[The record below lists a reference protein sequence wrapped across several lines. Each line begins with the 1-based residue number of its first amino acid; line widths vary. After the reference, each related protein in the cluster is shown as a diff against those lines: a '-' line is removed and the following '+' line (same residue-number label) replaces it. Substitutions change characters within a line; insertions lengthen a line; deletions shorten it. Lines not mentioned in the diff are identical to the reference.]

1 MKYHPNPKVTLVGAG
16 PGDPEL
22 ITLKAVFALNKA
34 DVVLYDALI
43 DPVLLKHAPET
54 ALKLFVG
61 KRVGKHSQ
69 PQSYI
74 NQLCVS
80 LAQKHGHVV
89 RLKGGDPFVF
99 GRGAEEI
106 DYIDAFGIQ
115 TELVPGITSAIAV
128 PANAGIPVTKRGV
141 AESFWVVTGT
151 TSAGV
156 LSKDLSLAAQSSATV
171 VILMGTQKLKEI
183 VAIYQKWQK
192 SNLPIAII
200 QSGTTCEEKI
210 IAGYISDI
218 QSKAEESEI
227 EAPAIIIIGEV
238 VRESARLAE
247 VYRELIFANAI
258 PTGR

>member
-1 MKYHPNPKVTLVGAG
+1 MRNNVNPKVTLVGAG

-54 ALKLFVG
+54 ALKIFVG

-69 PQSYI
+69 PQEDT

-80 LAQKHGHVV
+80 LAKKHGHVV

-106 DYIDAFGIQ
+106 EYIEAFGIS
-115 TELVPGITSAIAV
+115 TELIPGITSAIAV
-128 PANAGIPVTKRGV
+128 PASAGIPVTKRGIS
-141 AESFWVVTGT
+141 ESFWVVTGT
-151 TSAGV
+151 TSAGE
-156 LSKDLSLAAQSSATV
+156 LSKDLALAAQSTATV
-171 VILMGTQKLKEI
+171 VVLMGTKKLGEI
-183 VAIYQKWQK
+183 VQVYRKFGK
-192 SNLPIAII
+192 NDLPIAII
-200 QSGTTCEEKI
+200 QSGTTREEKI
-210 IAGYISDI
+210 VAGYISDI
-218 QSKAEESEI
+218 EQKAKEAQA

-238 VRESARLAE
+238 VRESTKLAE
-247 VYRELIFANAI
+247 VYRELAMIS
-258 PTGR
+258 RQSQ